1 MDALQRLERQIME
14 LEETAEALRS
24 RIQYLLYL
32 NEDTGLIAGERVAA
46 ASSALK
52 SVTELLRSLLADSTL
67 RRWAD
72 AYQWRERREELARA
86 EADIRIDTIRSRAA
100 ILRHLIEAQDGK
112 AASQIA
118 FAVASLGNLEL
129 QYQKALLAGDIA
141 NPAKPEKPVKVSSRA
156 EAIAVLKQAVNNKL
170 GTILSDEKYVTTDSV
185 TDIAKCLALVQELE
199 ATLPKEEADTM
210 KGGGVSADIAERLD
224 KALGLVK

>member
-1 MDALQRLERQIME
+1 MGAEYDAAARWRAME
-14 LEETAEALRS
+14 LYCADRLTFAQVAEA
-24 RIQYLLYL
+24 
-32 NEDTGLIAGERVAA
+32 TGV
-46 ASSALK
+46 
-52 SVTELLRSLLADSTL
+52 ADSTL

-86 EADIRIDTIRSRAA
+86 EVDIRIDTIRSRAA

-118 FAVASLGNLEL
+118 FAVSSLENLEL
-129 QYQKALLAGDIA
+129 QRKKAFLAGEIA
-141 NPAKPEKPVKVSSRA
+141 NPAKPEKPVKVSSRV
-156 EAIAVLKQAVNNKL
+156 EAIAVLKQAVEDKL
-170 GTILSDEKYVTTDSV
+170 GLLLSDTKYVTSDSI

-199 ATLPKEEADTM
+199 ATLPKEEADS
-210 KGGGVSADIAERLD
+210 KKYGGVSADIAERLD

>member
-1 MDALQRLERQIME
+1 ML
-14 LEETAEALRS
+14 
-24 RIQYLLYL
+24 
-32 NEDTGLIAGERVAA
+32 AGE
-46 ASSALK
+46 
-52 SVTELLRSLLADSTL
+52 
-67 RRWAD
+67 
-72 AYQWRERREELARA
+72 
-86 EADIRIDTIRSRAA
+86 
-100 ILRHLIEAQDGK
+100 IL
-112 AASQIA
+112 
-118 FAVASLGNLEL
+118 
-129 QYQKALLAGDIA
+129 

-210 KGGGVSADIAERLD
+210 KTGGVSADIAERLD

>member
-1 MDALQRLERQIME
+1 MGVEIDADTRWRAME
-14 LEETAEALRS
+14 LYCADRLTFAQVSEA
-24 RIQYLLYL
+24 
-32 NEDTGLIAGERVAA
+32 TGI
-46 ASSALK
+46 
-52 SVTELLRSLLADSTL
+52 ADSTL

-72 AYQWRERREELARA
+72 AYQWRERREELAQA

-100 ILRHLIEAQDGK
+100 ILKHLLEAEDGK
-112 AASQIA
+112 VASQIA

-156 EAIAVLKQAVNNKL
+156 EAIAVLKQAVEGKL
-170 GTILSDEKYVTTDSV
+170 GLILSDKKYVTSDSV

-210 KGGGVSADIAERLD
+210 KSGGVSADIAERLD
-224 KALGLVK
+224 QALGLVT

>member
-1 MDALQRLERQIME
+1 MGVEIDADTRWRAME
-14 LEETAEALRS
+14 LYCADRLTFAQVSEA
-24 RIQYLLYL
+24 
-32 NEDTGLIAGERVAA
+32 TGI
-46 ASSALK
+46 
-52 SVTELLRSLLADSTL
+52 ADSTL

-100 ILRHLIEAQDGK
+100 ILKHLLEAEDGK
-112 AASQIA
+112 VASQIA

-129 QYQKALLAGDIA
+129 QYQKAMLAGEIL

-210 KGGGVSADIAERLD
+210 KTGGVSADIAERLD
-224 KALGLVK
+224 KALGLAK

>member
-1 MDALQRLERQIME
+1 MGAEYDAAARWRAME
-14 LEETAEALRS
+14 LYCADRLTFAQVAEA
-24 RIQYLLYL
+24 
-32 NEDTGLIAGERVAA
+32 TGV
-46 ASSALK
+46 
-52 SVTELLRSLLADSTL
+52 ADSTL

-86 EADIRIDTIRSRAA
+86 EVDIRIDTIRSRAA

-118 FAVASLGNLEL
+118 FAVSSLENLEL
-129 QYQKALLAGDIA
+129 QRKKALLAGEIA
-141 NPAKPEKPVKVSSRA
+141 NPAKPEKPVKVSSRV
-156 EAIAVLKQAVNNKL
+156 EAIAVLKQAVEDKL
-170 GTILSDEKYVTTDSV
+170 GLLLSDTKYVTSDSI

-199 ATLPKEEADTM
+199 ATLPKEEADS
-210 KGGGVSADIAERLD
+210 KKHGGVSADIAERLD

>member
-1 MDALQRLERQIME
+1 MGAEYDADTRWRAME
-14 LEETAEALRS
+14 LYCADRLTFAQVAEA
-24 RIQYLLYL
+24 
-32 NEDTGLIAGERVAA
+32 TGI
-46 ASSALK
+46 
-52 SVTELLRSLLADSTL
+52 ADSTL

-100 ILRHLIEAQDGK
+100 ILKHLLEAEDGK

-129 QYQKALLAGDIA
+129 QYQKAMLAGEIL
-141 NPAKPEKPVKVSSRA
+141 NPAKPEKPVRVSSRA
-156 EAIAVLKQAVNNKL
+156 EAVAVLKQAVEDKL
-170 GTILSDEKYVTTDSV
+170 GLLLSDTKYVTSDSV

-199 ATLPKEEADTM
+199 ATLPKEEADS
-210 KGGGVSADIAERLD
+210 KKYGGVSADIAERLD

>member
-1 MDALQRLERQIME
+1 MGVEIDADTRWRAME
-14 LEETAEALRS
+14 LYCADRLTFALVSEA
-24 RIQYLLYL
+24 
-32 NEDTGLIAGERVAA
+32 TGV
-46 ASSALK
+46 
-52 SVTELLRSLLADSTL
+52 ADSTL

-112 AASQIA
+112 AAS
-118 FAVASLGNLEL
+118 SLGNLEL

>member
-1 MDALQRLERQIME
+1 MGAEYDADTRWRAME
-14 LEETAEALRS
+14 LYCADRLTFAQVAEA
-24 RIQYLLYL
+24 
-32 NEDTGLIAGERVAA
+32 TGV
-46 ASSALK
+46 
-52 SVTELLRSLLADSTL
+52 ADSTL

-118 FAVASLGNLEL
+118 FAVSSLENLAL
-129 QYQKALLAGDIA
+129 QREKALLAGEIA
-141 NPAKPEKPVKVSSRA
+141 NPAKPEKPVKVSSRS
-156 EAIAVLKQAVNNKL
+156 EAIAVLKQAVEDKL
-170 GTILSDEKYVTTDSV
+170 GLLLSDKKYVTSDSI

-199 ATLPKEEADTM
+199 ATLPKEEADS
-210 KGGGVSADIAERLD
+210 KKYGGVSADIAERLD

>member
-1 MDALQRLERQIME
+1 MGAEYDAAARWRAME
-14 LEETAEALRS
+14 LYCADRLTFAQVAEA
-24 RIQYLLYL
+24 
-32 NEDTGLIAGERVAA
+32 TGV
-46 ASSALK
+46 
-52 SVTELLRSLLADSTL
+52 ADSTL

-86 EADIRIDTIRSRAA
+86 EVDIRIDTIRSRAA

-118 FAVASLGNLEL
+118 FAVSSLGNLAL
-129 QYQKALLAGDIA
+129 QREKALLAGEIA
-141 NPAKPEKPVKVSSRA
+141 NPATPKTPEKEPSGA
-156 EAIAVLKQAVNNKL
+156 EAIAVLKQAVEDKL
-170 GTILSDEKYVTTDSV
+170 GLLLSDKKYVTSDSV

-199 ATLPKEEADTM
+199 ATLPKEEADS
-210 KGGGVSADIAERLD
+210 KKHGGVSADIAERLD

>member
-1 MDALQRLERQIME
+1 MGAEYDAAARWRAME
-14 LEETAEALRS
+14 LYCADRLTFAQVAEA
-24 RIQYLLYL
+24 
-32 NEDTGLIAGERVAA
+32 TGV
-46 ASSALK
+46 
-52 SVTELLRSLLADSTL
+52 ADSTL

-86 EADIRIDTIRSRAA
+86 EVDIRIDTIRSRAA

-118 FAVASLGNLEL
+118 FAVSSLENLEL
-129 QYQKALLAGDIA
+129 QRKKALLAGEIA
-141 NPAKPEKPVKVSSRA
+141 NPAKPEKPVKVSSRV
-156 EAIAVLKQAVNNKL
+156 EAIAVLKQAVEDKL
-170 GTILSDEKYVTTDSV
+170 GLLLSDTKYVTSDSI

-199 ATLPKEEADTM
+199 ATLPKEEADS
-210 KGGGVSADIAERLD
+210 KKYGGVSADIAERLD

>member
-1 MDALQRLERQIME
+1 MGAEYDADTRWRAME
-14 LEETAEALRS
+14 LYCADRLTFAQVAKA
-24 RIQYLLYL
+24 
-32 NEDTGLIAGERVAA
+32 TGV
-46 ASSALK
+46 
-52 SVTELLRSLLADSTL
+52 ADSTL

-86 EADIRIDTIRSRAA
+86 EADIRINTIRSRAA

-118 FAVASLGNLEL
+118 FAVSSLENLEL
-129 QYQKALLAGDIA
+129 QRKKALRAGEIA
-141 NPAKPEKPVKVSSRA
+141 NPAKPEKPVKVSSRV
-156 EAIAVLKQAVNNKL
+156 EAIAVLKQAVEDKL
-170 GTILSDEKYVTTDSV
+170 GLLLSDTKYVTSDSI

-199 ATLPKEEADTM
+199 ATLPKEEADS
-210 KGGGVSADIAERLD
+210 KKYGGVSADIAERLD

>member
-1 MDALQRLERQIME
+1 MGAEYDADTRWRAME
-14 LEETAEALRS
+14 LYCADRLTFAQVAEA
-24 RIQYLLYL
+24 
-32 NEDTGLIAGERVAA
+32 TGI
-46 ASSALK
+46 
-52 SVTELLRSLLADSTL
+52 ADSTL

-72 AYQWRERREELARA
+72 AYQWRERREELAKA

-100 ILRHLIEAQDGK
+100 ILKHLLEAQDGK

-129 QYQKALLAGDIA
+129 QYQKALLAGEIA
-141 NPAKPEKPVKVSSRA
+141 NPAKPEKPVKVTSRA
-156 EAIAVLKQAVNNKL
+156 EAIAVLKQAVEDKL
-170 GTILSDEKYVTTDSV
+170 GLLLSDKKYVTSDSV

-199 ATLPKEEADTM
+199 ATLPKEEADS
-210 KGGGVSADIAERLD
+210 KKHGGVSADIAERLD

>member
-1 MDALQRLERQIME
+1 MGTEIDADTRWRAME
-14 LEETAEALRS
+14 LYCADRLTFAQVSEA
-24 RIQYLLYL
+24 
-32 NEDTGLIAGERVAA
+32 TGI
-46 ASSALK
+46 
-52 SVTELLRSLLADSTL
+52 ADSTL

-100 ILRHLIEAQDGK
+100 ILKHLLEAEDGK

-129 QYQKALLAGDIA
+129 QYQKAMLAGEIL
-141 NPAKPEKPVKVSSRA
+141 NPAKPEKAVKVSSRA
-156 EAIAVLKQAVNNKL
+156 EAVDVLKQAVNSKL
-170 GTILSDEKYVTTDSV
+170 GTILSDEKYVTSDSV
-185 TDIAKCLALVQELE
+185 TEIAKCLALVQELE
-199 ATLPKEEADTM
+199 ATLPKEEADAT

>member
-1 MDALQRLERQIME
+1 MGVEIDADTRWRAME
-14 LEETAEALRS
+14 LYCADRLTFAQVSEA
-24 RIQYLLYL
+24 
-32 NEDTGLIAGERVAA
+32 TGI
-46 ASSALK
+46 
-52 SVTELLRSLLADSTL
+52 ADSTL

-100 ILRHLIEAQDGK
+100 ILKHLLEAEDGK

-129 QYQKALLAGDIA
+129 QYQKAMLAGEIL
-141 NPAKPEKPVKVSSRA
+141 NPAKPEKPVRVSSRV
-156 EAIAVLKQAVNNKL
+156 EAIDVLKQAVNNKL
-170 GTILSDEKYVTTDSV
+170 GTILSDEKYVTSDSV

-210 KGGGVSADIAERLD
+210 KSGGVSADIAEKID
-224 KALGLVK
+224 KALGLVR

>member
-1 MDALQRLERQIME
+1 MGVEIDADTRWRAME
-14 LEETAEALRS
+14 LYCADRLTFAQVSEA
-24 RIQYLLYL
+24 
-32 NEDTGLIAGERVAA
+32 TGI
-46 ASSALK
+46 
-52 SVTELLRSLLADSTL
+52 ADSTL

-100 ILRHLIEAQDGK
+100 ILKHLLEAEDGK

-129 QYQKALLAGDIA
+129 QYQKAMLAGEIL
-141 NPAKPEKPVKVSSRA
+141 NPAKPEKPVRVSSRA
-156 EAIAVLKQAVNNKL
+156 EAVEVLKQAVNNKL
-170 GTILSDEKYVTTDSV
+170 GTILSDEKYVTSDSV

-199 ATLPKEEADTM
+199 GTLHKEEVDMM

>member
-1 MDALQRLERQIME
+1 MGVEIDADTRWRAME
-14 LEETAEALRS
+14 LYCADRLTFAQVSEA
-24 RIQYLLYL
+24 
-32 NEDTGLIAGERVAA
+32 TGI
-46 ASSALK
+46 
-52 SVTELLRSLLADSTL
+52 ADSTL

-72 AYQWRERREELARA
+72 AYQWRERREELAQA

-100 ILRHLIEAQDGK
+100 ILKHLLEAEDGK
-112 AASQIA
+112 VASQIA

-141 NPAKPEKPVKVSSRA
+141 NPAKPEKPVRVSSRA
-156 EAIAVLKQAVNNKL
+156 EAIAVLKQAVEGKL
-170 GTILSDEKYVTTDSV
+170 GLILSDKKYVTSDSV

-210 KGGGVSADIAERLD
+210 KSGGVSADIAERLD

>member
-1 MDALQRLERQIME
+1 MGAEYDADTRWRAME
-14 LEETAEALRS
+14 LYCADRLTFAQVAEA
-24 RIQYLLYL
+24 
-32 NEDTGLIAGERVAA
+32 TGI
-46 ASSALK
+46 
-52 SVTELLRSLLADSTL
+52 ADSTL

-72 AYQWRERREELARA
+72 AYQWRERREELAKA

-100 ILRHLIEAQDGK
+100 ILKHLLEAQDGK

-129 QYQKALLAGDIA
+129 QYQKALLAGEIA

-156 EAIAVLKQAVNNKL
+156 EAIAVLKQAVEDKL
-170 GTILSDEKYVTTDSV
+170 SLLLSDKKYVTSDSV

-199 ATLPKEEADTM
+199 ATLPKEEADS
-210 KGGGVSADIAERLD
+210 KKHGGVSADIAERLD
-224 KALGLVK
+224 KALGLVR

>member
-1 MDALQRLERQIME
+1 MGAEIDADTRWRAME
-14 LEETAEALRS
+14 LYCADRLTFAQVSEA
-24 RIQYLLYL
+24 
-32 NEDTGLIAGERVAA
+32 TGI
-46 ASSALK
+46 
-52 SVTELLRSLLADSTL
+52 ADSTL

-100 ILRHLIEAQDGK
+100 ILKHLLEAEDGK

-129 QYQKALLAGDIA
+129 QYRKAMLAGEIL
-141 NPAKPEKPVKVSSRA
+141 NPAKPEKPVRVSSRA
-156 EAIAVLKQAVNNKL
+156 EAVDVLKQAVNTKL
-170 GTILSDEKYVTTDSV
+170 GTILSDEKYVTSDSIAEV
-185 TDIAKCLALVQELE
+185 AKCLALVQELE
-199 ATLPKEEADTM
+199 ATLPREEADTM
-210 KGGGVSADIAERLD
+210 KGGGVSADIAEKID